1 MSGKKTKPHS
11 TYREALQ
18 GSISTEDF
26 AKVVKALVKEAKRG
40 KAWAVK
46 LTFSLALSKLENRDL
61 DYAYRSSR
69 VLDLRDRNPFTG
81 RFLEDS

>member
-1 MSGKKTKPHS
+1 MSGKKTKAQS

-18 GSISTEDF
+18 GAISTEDF
-26 AKVVKALVKEAKRG
+26 AKIVKALVKEAKRG

-46 LTFSLALSKLENRDL
+46 LTFSLALAKLGDLDL
-61 DYAYRSSR
+61 DYLYRSSE

-81 RFLEDS
+81 RLLEDS